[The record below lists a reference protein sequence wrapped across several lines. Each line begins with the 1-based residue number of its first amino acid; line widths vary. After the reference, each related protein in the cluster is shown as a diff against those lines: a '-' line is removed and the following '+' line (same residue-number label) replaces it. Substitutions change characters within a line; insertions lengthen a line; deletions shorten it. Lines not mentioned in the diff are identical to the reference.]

1 MGSASNEEHFF
12 KNKVSSF
19 SVEAAALKISEE
31 VKGDKS
37 SDVVSIL
44 RELSLSVEEPELDAE
59 QLRINDLLQEY
70 EIHIHMEVPDEF
82 TIVAKLNLRSDPN
95 TINGSSDELA
105 YSSKV
110 QYLPPI
116 VLTCLLPKSYPS
128 NIPPYF
134 TVSVQWLNS
143 TRISNL
149 CSMLESIWMDL
160 PRREVIYQWTQWLQN
175 SSLSYLGLDKEIVLG
190 PYGIKYIGD
199 RRAVPRSVS
208 PDVDVLAIRSFNDER
223 CRENFLKDT
232 MNAAFVLI
240 IMQTYSGIYVSE
252 GTVNKLQCPDAKCRG
267 MVPPN
272 VLKGLLDEKEYE
284 RWEYLMLQKTLESMT
299 DVAYCPRCQTP
310 CIEDEDRHA
319 QCSKCFCSFCTVCR
333 EKWHKRKE
341 PQLIYEVLSLKEILR
356 DAKQCPTCKMAISR
370 IDGCNKMICIN
381 CGKPF
386 CYGCNEAVE
395 GYDHFSLDSCSSPG
409 RGDLLKL
416 IAHGRGD
423 LLKLIPPGR
432 SDLLKH
438 IAHSRGDL
446 LKLIAPGR
454 GDLLKLI
461 ASGQGGLLKLIPH
474 GRGDL
479 LKLIPHGHQLKL
491 IRGDLLNLIVPD
503 RGGMLNHLLT
513 FTWRRSWS
521 LYLIPQT
528 NGKCKLIPEV
538 KLKTRLCPN
547 CGQFNTKVSED

>member
-1 MGSASNEEHFF
+1 MGSASNEENFF

-19 SVEAAALKISEE
+19 SGEAAALKISEE

-37 SDVVSIL
+37 NDV
-44 RELSLSVEEPELDAE
+44 
-59 QLRINDLLQEY
+59 
-70 EIHIHMEVPDEF
+70 IHIHMEVPDEL
-82 TIVAKLNLRSDPN
+82 TVVAKLNLCSDPN
-95 TINGSSDELA
+95 TINGSSDEMA

-110 QYLPPI
+110 QYLPPT

-149 CSMLESIWMDL
+149 CSMLDSIWMDQ

-199 RRAVPRSVS
+199 RRAVSRSVS

-223 CRENFLKDT
+223 CRENFPKDT

-240 IMQTYSGIYVSE
+240 IMQHFFCSKCMKTYSGIYVSE

-284 RWEYLMLQKTLESMT
+284 SWEYLMLQKTLESMT

-333 EKWHKRKE
+333 EKWHVGKECSSFELKLQMLEKRKE
-341 PQLIYEVLSLKEILR
+341 PELIYEVLSLKEILR
-356 DAKQCPTCKMAISR
+356 AAKQCPTCKMAISR
-370 IDGCNKMICIN
+370 IDGCNKMVCVN

-395 GYDHFSLDSCSSPG
+395 GYDHFRTSLSIMDAEVASSIRWGNLDEEKQTFGEPDSVP
-409 RGDLLKL
+409 
-416 IAHGRGD
+416 
-423 LLKLIPPGR
+423 
-432 SDLLKH
+432 
-438 IAHSRGDL
+438 AHSRL
-446 LKLIAPGR
+446 TNAYSRIA
-454 GDLLKLI
+454 
-461 ASGQGGLLKLIPH
+461 A
-474 GRGDL
+474 
-479 LKLIPHGHQLKL
+479 GHLFL
-491 IRGDLLNLIVPD
+491 V
-503 RGGMLNHLLT
+503 
-513 FTWRRSWS
+513 S
-521 LYLIPQT
+521 LAIFR
-528 NGKCKLIPEV
+528 V
-538 KLKTRLCPN
+538 
-547 CGQFNTKVSED
+547 